1 MTGKTIE
8 APTLRVGGKF
18 AARVF
23 GSGSEAARARVRS
36 ALIRQ
41 LAGSPSGDE
50 PVTVR
55 FERFILE
62 LTTAA
67 GSRKISRKDLT
78 VHLDLGDAG
87 DPAGA
92 APGPTPGRP
101 GNGNGNGRAVP
112 PAAPPESYRDDDFL
126 RILVKM
132 MVLVWA
138 MGDEEVEDDD
148 GNPGADSGG
157 DEDEEREDGGGEG
170 MFGVL

>member
-23 GSGSEAARARVRS
+23 GPGSEAARARVRS

-41 LAGSPSGDE
+41 LAGSSSGDE

-67 GSRKISRKDLT
+67 GSRKISREDLT
-78 VHLDLGDAG
+78 VRLDLDDTG
-87 DPAGA
+87 DPTSA
-92 APGPTPGRP
+92 APGPTPGRSGS
-101 GNGNGNGRAVP
+101 GNGSAVP
-112 PAAPPESYRDDDFL
+112 QAAPPESYRDDDFL

-157 DEDEEREDGGGEG
+157 DEDEEREDDGDEG

>member
-23 GSGSEAARARVRS
+23 GPGSEAARARVRS

-41 LAGSPSGDE
+41 LAGSSSGDE

-67 GSRKISRKDLT
+67 GSRKISREDLT
-78 VHLDLGDAG
+78 VRLDLGDTG
-87 DPAGA
+87 DPTSA
-92 APGPTPGRP
+92 APGPTPGRSGS
-101 GNGNGNGRAVP
+101 GNGSAVP
-112 PAAPPESYRDDDFL
+112 QAAPPESYRDDDFL

-157 DEDEEREDGGGEG
+157 DEDGEREDDGDEG

>member
-8 APTLRVGGKF
+8 APTLRVAGKF

-23 GSGSEAARARVRS
+23 GPGSEAARARVRS

-41 LAGSPSGDE
+41 LAGSSSGDE

-67 GSRKISRKDLT
+67 GSRKISREDLT
-78 VHLDLGDAG
+78 VRLDLGDTG
-87 DPAGA
+87 DPTSA
-92 APGPTPGRP
+92 APGPTPGRSGS
-101 GNGNGNGRAVP
+101 GNGSAVP
-112 PAAPPESYRDDDFL
+112 QAAAPESYRDDDFL

-157 DEDEEREDGGGEG
+157 DEDEEQEDGGDEG